1 MDHSGS
7 LTEPRGIKRVGLR
20 WLSLQ
25 HQSFSLEH
33 HRLLVCIFLWRHKK
47 KREEEEDRK
56 VVVERQRERSR

>member
-25 HQSFSLEH
+25 HQSFSSGTSETACLHFFMETQE
-33 HRLLVCIFLWRHKK
+33 

-56 VVVERQRERSR
+56 VVVERQRERGR